1 MARSVWEWVQLEIVM
16 QLERMLGNSWEWEVQ
31 VPERKRT
38 TIIKQIRIVMVTIK
52 AFIVLDFTHRR
63 AKAMAAIIIGH

>member
-1 MARSVWEWVQLEIVM
+1 
-16 QLERMLGNSWEWEVQ
+16 VQ

-63 AKAMAAIIIGH
+63 AKAMAAIIIGHWTRFANDRFSGIRIIAGIVSIVGTAR